1 MTEKKNKKITI
12 VGEMERA
19 MGAYVYIY
27 IDPRDGNPFYV
38 GKGRGDRVFA
48 HLDSPDH
55 EKAEQIKAI
64 RKTGQDPRIDILR
77 YGLSDAQALLVE
89 AAVIDFIGRDDLLN
103 RASGVKH
110 GCGRISAHELSEVLK
125 ARSAKPVKVRH
136 KAVLL
141 NLNRE
146 YRYGM
151 TNPDGTT
158 TDALYKVTS
167 GSWRAGIQRA
177 QKAECVM
184 AVYQGVVREVYRID
198 EWYVAHDNKQRICFN
213 GAVAEDI
220 RGQYVGRRVDSGKKG
235 SQNPVRYKG
244 I

>member
-1 MTEKKNKKITI
+1 MKEKTTGVVRDI
-12 VGEMERA
+12 GEL
-19 MGAYVYIY
+19 GFYVYVY
-27 IDPRDGNPFYV
+27 IDPRNDEPFYV
-38 GKGRGDRVFA
+38 GKGKNRRMLA
-48 HLDSPDH
+48 HLDMRD
-55 EKAEQIKAI
+55 EKKAARINEI
-64 RKTGQDPRIDILR
+64 RESGEGPRIDILHW
-77 YGLSDAQALLVE
+77 GMNDEAEALAAE
-89 AAVIDFIGRDDLLN
+89 AAVIEFIGKDKLVN
-103 RASGVKH
+103 RVSGH
-110 GCGRISAHELSEVLK
+110 TRGRGRIPGYELDSIINAESVE
-125 ARSAKPVKVRH
+125 VRH

-198 EWYVAHDNKQRICFN
+198 EWYVAPDNKQRICFN

-220 RGQYVGRRVDSGKKG
+220 RGQYVGGYVGWGKKG
-235 SQNPVRYKG
+235 AQNPVRYEC